1 MAIIAV
7 LLILGSVAMF
17 IFPWFGLYVTI
28 EDETVSLN
36 GFLEKQAAE
45 EQISLDQV
53 KDQPLKAL
61 EALFDEWYYEF
72 GVQRDKEPVVSFAE
86 TLLKGAWSPVDL
98 LTLTGS
104 VRSVANDLGGGLESL
119 AAQYP
124 GQDTSMIEE
133 YQEIEKTI
141 NIVYSVYLGL
151 LSLCALLAL
160 IAVICVLTDHR
171 GGIIPYMILVILLL
185 GAVIAGTVLVNQNM
199 EVLKNIEELLYE
211 IGIDVRDLPI
221 TLKPALFGIL
231 SAGLAVLAFV
241 VTFIPLGRRSG
252 KNEKPAASAGGDGW
266 MCPTCGALRGAEQKF
281 CLNCGTPRPNS
292 AGGPARAPMGAA
304 ASGNWT
310 CPNCGTRLKA
320 DQRFCLNCGTRRQEA
335 GYAPSYP
342 QQRTAYPGS
351 APSPARIMPGPAP
364 SPVRSAGGWT
374 CPRCSLLLD
383 ERQQFCPRCGTSK
396 PVNRPAPSRAP
407 APAPAPT
414 PTPASRRAPA
424 GGWTCPRCGAS
435 LQDTQ
440 KFCPRCGSGQPEAAP
455 APAPA
460 PKRAP
465 AGWTCPSCG
474 ASLQDGQKFCP
485 RCGGRRPEAAPAPTP
500 APTSAPA
507 PRRAPAGWTCPSCG
521 AKLEDSQKFCP
532 RCGGKRPETAPA
544 PTPAGWTCSVC
555 GAVLKDEQKFCPRC
569 GSKRPEAAPAPAP
582 APKEEAAPAPAPRL
596 CAGCGYTLQEGM
608 DFCPKCGKRYT
619 EPAPAP
625 IGKHARPEEE
635 FPEPAVPED
644 DDFLDKYPFPDPEPT
659 KDDEPNEEPEEP
671 GFSMPDL
678 TDIDVPTA
686 KPEDLSEDTF
696 DPTAG
701 LHFDDPFDADDSAAP
716 DEADEP
722 AEDPSPLDYKPEG
735 EDIL

>member
-1 MAIIAV
+1 MRTERRTSVAMAIIAV

-17 IFPWFGLYVTI
+17 IFPWFGPYVMI

-53 KDQPLKAL
+53 KDQALKAL
-61 EALFDEWYYEF
+61 EAPFDELYYEF
-72 GVQRDKEPVVSFAE
+72 GVQLDKEPVVSFAE

-104 VRSVANDLGGGLESL
+104 VRSVANDLGGGLEGL

-141 NIVYSVYLGL
+141 NIVYYVYLGL
-151 LSLCALLAL
+151 LGLCALLAL

-185 GAVIAGTVLVNQNM
+185 GAVIAGTVLANQNM
-199 EVLKNIEELLYE
+199 EELLYD
-211 IGIDVRDLPI
+211 IGIDGSDLPI

-266 MCPTCGALRGAEQKF
+266 MCPTCGALRGPEQKF

-310 CPNCGTRLKA
+310 CPNCGTLLKA

-335 GYAPSYP
+335 GSAPSYP

-414 PTPASRRAPA
+414 PASRRAPA

-440 KFCPRCGSGQPEAAP
+440 KFCPRCGSGKPEAAP

-474 ASLQDGQKFCP
+474 ASLQ
-485 RCGGRRPEAAPAPTP
+485 
-500 APTSAPA
+500 
-507 PRRAPAGWTCPSCG
+507 
-521 AKLEDSQKFCP
+521 DSQKFCP

-569 GSKRPEAAPAPAP
+569 GSKRPAAAPAPAP

-659 KDDEPNEEPEEP
+659 KDDEPNEEPEES
-671 GFSMPDL
+671 GFALPDL
-678 TDIDVPTA
+678 TGIDVPAA

-722 AEDPSPLDYKPEG
+722 AENPSPLDYKPEG